1 MDNNLFNFDFV
12 NAKTGKVLTKTE
24 KNIQYI
30 LNLLISRMVQ
40 FFMFIGVAIFFLS
53 ILNVLIWNFLIS

>member
-53 ILNVLIWNFLIS
+53 ILNVLLWNFLIS

>member
-24 KNIQYI
+24 KNTQYF
-30 LNLLISRMVQ
+30 LNLIITRIFQ
-40 FFMFIGVAIFFLS
+40 FFIIFGVGMFFLS
-53 ILNVLIWNFLIS
+53 IFKILWNFLIS

>member
-24 KNIQYI
+24 KNTQYF
-30 LNLLISRMVQ
+30 LNLIITRIFQ
-40 FFMFIGVAIFFLS
+40 FFIIFGVGMFFLS
-53 ILNVLIWNFLIS
+53 ILKLLWNFLIS

>member
-1 MDNNLFNFDFV
+1 MDSNLFNFDFV

-30 LNLLISRMVQ
+30 LNLLISRTVQ
-40 FFMFIGVAIFFLS
+40 FFVLSGVVVFFLA
-53 ILNVLIWNFLIS
+53 ILKLFYLILIS

>member
-24 KNIQYI
+24 KNTQYV
-30 LNLLISRMVQ
+30 LNLIITRIFQ
-40 FFMFIGVAIFFLS
+40 FFIIFGVGMFFLS
-53 ILNVLIWNFLIS
+53 IFKILWNFLIS